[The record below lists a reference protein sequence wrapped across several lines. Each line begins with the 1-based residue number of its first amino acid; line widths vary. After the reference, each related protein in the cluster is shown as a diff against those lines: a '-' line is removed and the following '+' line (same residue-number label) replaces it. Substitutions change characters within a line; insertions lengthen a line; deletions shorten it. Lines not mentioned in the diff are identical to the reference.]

1 MKNSEK
7 IMIALAA
14 GTAIGALLGVFF
26 APDKGKITRKKL
38 KENGKKFKGG
48 LDELKQKVQLRKNG
62 FKKDY
67 VPEDVEMEELV
78 H

>member
-1 MKNSEK
+1 MKKNNAIWIALGSGLVIGGILGVIFAPNKGKDTREK
-7 IMIALAA
+7 IA
-14 GTAIGALLGVFF
+14 
-26 APDKGKITRKKL
+26 KQ
-38 KENGKKFKGG
+38 GKKFKEG